1 MWDQLIELL
10 KNIFGPFIS
19 AMTNVMGNL
28 SSALGVDVS
37 WKSIISG
44 YNASEYN
51 DKFDALAV
59 LVSATMSVTVS
70 AQVDRMDQS
79 FHAEALR
86 EALLHPTSI
95 SRQGPPSGNPM
106 SPGSLSPQSHVVIP
120 NAQPSDVSK
129 AICPPGEMAIFVPD
143 QAPPTK

>member
-1 MWDQLIELL
+1 
-10 KNIFGPFIS
+10 
-19 AMTNVMGNL
+19 MGNL

-37 WKSIISG
+37 WGAIISG

-51 DKFDALAV
+51 DKLDALAV
-59 LVSATMSVTVS
+59 LASATMSVTVS
-70 AQVDRMDQS
+70 AQVDRMDQT
-79 FHAEALR
+79 FHDEAIK

-95 SRQGPPSGNPM
+95 SRQAPPSGNPLGEG
-106 SPGSLSPQSHVVIP
+106 PLTPQSHVVIP

-143 QAPPTK
+143 QTAPAK